1 MPSSAADDDED
12 CFDVDMDFDD
22 VNLGMSLETR
32 TSYAADD
39 EDFLDVDTDSD
50 DAGLGMDLV
59 VQAAGI
65 EDGEDGA
72 VDIEDETDAS
82 EIVAVV
88 EEIDPEHLL
97 FFAATFANLNL
108 AVG

>member
-22 VNLGMSLETR
+22 VNLGMILETR
-32 TSYAADD
+32 ASYAADD

-50 DAGLGMDLV
+50 DAGLGMDLE

-65 EDGEDGA
+65 EDGA